1 MGVYSRD
8 DLYTLWMNFRGQ
20 SNELQMMQ
28 DFGLC
33 SKDEAQKL
41 INEFETRME
50 VETLDGDHRGKEDRG
65 AVEYGKPTKPTKPKK
80 TAKAA
85 PNPKYQP
92 FRERFH
98 RAVRFIGQRKAAHRR
113 NPEIV
118 TPQNLMYDTFRDAQ
132 DTDVVVNAIMAGVNQ
147 IVRAIQD
154 SNVEVYVDGDGTATQ
169 NRRNRMYGKTLQYI

>member
-50 VETLDGDHRGKEDRG
+50 VETLDGDHRGKAHRG
-65 AVEYGKPTKPTKPKK
+65 EVEYIVPKK
-80 TAKAA
+80 KRGRPPKVNPDHLRELLDTRPLTGGVPDTPLISRLTAAEII
-85 PNPKYQP
+85 
-92 FRERFH
+92 REAME
-98 RAVRFIGQRKAAHRR
+98 RATIK
-113 NPEIV
+113 
-118 TPQNLMYDTFRDAQ
+118 
-132 DTDVVVNAIMAGVNQ
+132 
-147 IVRAIQD
+147 
-154 SNVEVYVDGDGTATQ
+154 
-169 NRRNRMYGKTLQYI
+169 

>member
-50 VETLDGDHRGKEDRG
+50 VETLDGDHRGKEFR
-65 AVEYGKPTKPTKPKK
+65 VEYGKPTKPKKATK
-80 TAKAA
+80 TAPP
-85 PNPKYQP
+85 PNQKYQP
-92 FRERFH
+92 FRDRFPELSALLDNGKPPTGGTPSTTLID
-98 RAVRFIGQRKAAHRR
+98 RETAAKIIEKVRE
-113 NPEIV
+113 NTEI
-118 TPQNLMYDTFRDAQ
+118 
-132 DTDVVVNAIMAGVNQ
+132 
-147 IVRAIQD
+147 
-154 SNVEVYVDGDGTATQ
+154 
-169 NRRNRMYGKTLQYI
+169 K